1 MKKFI
6 LLLFAL
12 IFVGCRD
19 YHDIESI
26 AKKEGFSQTC
36 IDYAMPTIKSN
47 SITNDAI
54 IVITLQLE
62 ACKTRELLT
71 EFHKENK

>member
-6 LLLFAL
+6 LLLFVLA
-12 IFVGCRD
+12 FTGCTDYRD
-19 YHDIESI
+19 LEDV

-36 IDYAMPTIKSN
+36 IDYAAPTIKSN
-47 SITNDAI
+47 LLTNESI
-54 IVITLQLE
+54 IVITIQLE

-71 EFHKENK
+71 TLHKEIK